1 MQTKTTDEIPREI
14 YITPEKIQNIVDGL
28 KLI

>member
-1 MQTKTTDEIPREI
+1 MQTKTTDEIAREI
-14 YITPEKIQNIVDGL
+14 YIPPEKIQKIVDGL